1 MGLSNNFLMDDGMVG
16 HQQSHASL
24 AIANQRSEEPS
35 GACVQYKNKGNVG
48 SDHVGVL
55 EFGLH
60 NDM

>member
-1 MGLSNNFLMDDGMVG
+1 MVG